1 MGAVA
6 GFEGFFLTF
15 RWFRVGSLSPAA
27 MQGGE
32 QTGHD
37 SDEWT

>member
-1 MGAVA
+1 MGADA
-6 GFEGFFLTF
+6 GLCRFLTF

-27 MQGGE
+27 MLGGE